1 MGNFECMRWRGDDT
15 IVSRYGGYIG
25 RCGNDFGLDFIPQ
38 RLDGMR
44 GWSDEF
50 DFPMDVLLTAFIMIG
65 IVIIVIIAMIKHNAL
80 DSFGKVAIFRQES
93 IPRMHTLAVRH
104 AHCLTDLIDIQIT
117 GTRRGVG
124 TKTDG
129 LIGHGDMRRPGVGT
143 GVDGHGLDAM
153 LACGFDDAD
162 GNLASIGNENFA

>member
-1 MGNFECMRWRGDDT
+1 
-15 IVSRYGGYIG
+15 
-25 RCGNDFGLDFIPQ
+25 
-38 RLDGMR
+38 MR

-50 DFPMDVLLTAFIMIG
+50 DFPLIVFTTFIMIG
-65 IVIIVIIAMIKHNAL
+65 IGVVVVVMIIKHNAL

-93 IPRMHTLAVRH
+93 IPRMDTLAVRH
-104 AHCLTDLIDIQIT
+104 THCLTDLINIEIT
-117 GTRRGVG
+117 STRRGVG

-129 LIGHGDMRRPGVGT
+129 LVGHGDMRRSSVGT

-162 GNLASIGNENFA
+162 GYLASIGNENFA